1 MFIVKG
7 MVPSKFSLSRFV
19 KKVITYYSQGLGS
32 SESICV
38 EMIWVVLPLQLPHSI
53 YLMLLTASS
62 AMLPV
67 NTGF

>member
-7 MVPSKFSLSRFV
+7 MVPSKFSLSRFE

-38 EMIWVVLPLQLPHSI
+38 EVIWVVLPLQLPNSI

-62 AMLPV
+62 TMLPV